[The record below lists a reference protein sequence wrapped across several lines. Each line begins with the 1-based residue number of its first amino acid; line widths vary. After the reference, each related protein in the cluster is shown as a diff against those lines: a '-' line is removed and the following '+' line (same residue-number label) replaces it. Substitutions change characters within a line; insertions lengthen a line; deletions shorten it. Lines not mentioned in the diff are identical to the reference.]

1 MQTVAYLT
9 ERSADTVRA
18 SCVGGFKTVQPALF
32 QYERPRVVVPV
43 APQEKNGVVYTKPWV
58 VDLIL
63 DLVGYTVDRPLHELL
78 LIEPSAG
85 DGSFLLRAAD
95 RLAESCA
102 RHDIPLVSCRS
113 SIAAFELDDRSAG
126 RASVALREV
135 LRQHGA
141 KLGDVEVLADSW
153 VRTGDYLFEA
163 GHLAAQAD
171 FVVGNPPY
179 VRLEDLGEIGEHYRA
194 AYPTMVGR
202 ADIYVAFYEAALR
215 HLKPG
220 GACGFICADRWMFN
234 QYGAE
239 LRSFITRNFSVE
251 AVIQMHHADAFEV
264 EVSAYPAVTI
274 IRNAKQ
280 GPVMVATLDPEAE
293 RIGAA
298 ALAAE
303 FAQGRVGKGTTNAA
317 RVDRWF
323 TGTAPWP
330 LMDPERLAL
339 LRRLETEFHTLES
352 TGTTVGIGVATGADK
367 VFITKDPELVEPERL
382 LPLAMAFD
390 VKGTAVRW
398 SQHYLVNPWNGKGLV
413 DLAEY
418 PKLAAHFWHHRDQLQ
433 GRHVGQK
440 APANWYRTIDRVNA
454 QLTAK
459 PKLYLPDFKGRIAPV
474 LDAGNTYPHHNLYFI
489 TAETWDLEVLGGLL
503 LSDVGQFFIEAY
515 GVRMRGGYLRFQ
527 AQYLRRIRVPRP
539 NEISVAQAE
548 QLRCAFA
555 THDVAISNAIA
566 AELYRLTATDRELI
580 GPSAKIS

>member
-1 MQTVAYLT
+1 MQTNVYST
-9 ERSADTVRA
+9 WRA
-18 SCVGGFKTVQPALF
+18 LAKGHASRFGGFTTVQPALF
-32 QYERPRVVVPV
+32 PYERPRGA
-43 APQEKNGVVYTKPWV
+43 APALEKNGVVYTKPWV
-58 VDLIL
+58 VDFIL
-63 DLVGYTVDRPLHELL
+63 DPVGYTVDRPLHELL

-85 DGSFLLRAAD
+85 DGSFLLRAAG
-95 RLAESCA
+95 RLIESCVC
-102 RHDIPLVSCRS
+102 HDIPLNACCSA
-113 SIAAFELDDRSAG
+113 IAAFELDDCSAETG
-126 RASVALREV
+126 THCSSKKV
-135 LRQHGA
+135 LQQHGVNF
-141 KLGDVEVLADSW
+141 GDAEVLADSW

-163 GHLAAQAD
+163 NDLAAQAE

-179 VRLEDLGEIGEHYRA
+179 IRLEDLGEIGGALYRA

-234 QYGAE
+234 QYGEA
-239 LRSFITRNFSVE
+239 LRGFITRNFSVE
-251 AVIQMHHADAFEV
+251 AVIQMHHADAFEK

-280 GPVMVATLDPEAE
+280 GPVVVASLDPEAE
-293 RIGAA
+293 RIGAT

-303 FAQGRVGKGTTNAA
+303 FAQGRVEPGTTNAA
-317 RVDRWF
+317 RIDRWF

-330 LMDPERLAL
+330 LIGSRTAGAAEATPEVEFPT
-339 LRRLETEFHTLES
+339 LET

-390 VKGTAVRW
+390 VKGAAVTW

-418 PKLAAHFWHHRDQLQ
+418 PKLAAHLGRNRDQLL

-440 APANWYRTIDRVNA
+440 APANWYRTIDRVND

-474 LDAGNTYPHHNLYFI
+474 LDAGTTYPHHNLYFI

-503 LSDVGQFFIEAY
+503 LSDVSQFFIEAY
-515 GVRMRGGYLRFQ
+515 GVRMRGGHLRFQ
-527 AQYLRRIRVPRP
+527 AQYLRGGF
-539 NEISVAQAE
+539 
-548 QLRCAFA
+548 AF
-555 THDVAISNAIA
+555 
-566 AELYRLTATDRELI
+566 R
-580 GPSAKIS
+580 

>member
-1 MQTVAYLT
+1 M
-9 ERSADTVRA
+9 SH
-18 SCVGGFKTVQPALF
+18 VGVLQTVQPALF
-32 QYERPRVVVPV
+32 PYERPRTVVPSV
-43 APQEKNGVVYTKPWV
+43 PQEKNGVVYTKPWV

-85 DGSFLLRAAD
+85 DGSFLLRAAE
-95 RLAESCA
+95 RLAGSCI
-102 RHDIPLVSCRS
+102 RHGVPLNDCRS
-113 SIAAFELDDRSAG
+113 AIVAFELDDQSAE
-126 RASVALREV
+126 RARAAVREV
-135 LRQHGA
+135 LQQHGA
-141 KLGDVEVLADSW
+141 KPGDAEILADCW

-163 GHLAAQAD
+163 DHLAAQAN

-179 VRLEDLGEIGEHYRA
+179 IRLEDLGEMGEHYRA

-215 HLKPG
+215 HLKSG

-239 LRSFITRNFSVE
+239 LRRFITRNFSVE
-251 AVIQMHHADAFEV
+251 AVIQMHHADAFEK

-293 RIGAA
+293 RIGAT

-303 FAQGRVGKGTTNAA
+303 FAQGKVGKGTTNAA

-339 LRRLETEFHTLES
+339 LRRLELEYLTLES

-390 VKGTAVRW
+390 VKGAAVTW
-398 SQHYLVNPWNGKGLV
+398 SKHYLVNPWNGKGLV
-413 DLAEY
+413 DLAQY
-418 PKLAAHFWHHRDQLQ
+418 PKLAAHFSLHRDQLQ
-433 GRHVGQK
+433 RRHVGLK
-440 APANWYRTIDRVNA
+440 APANWYRTIDRVND
-454 QLTAK
+454 QLTAT

-474 LDAGNTYPHHNLYFI
+474 LDAGITYPHHNLYFI

-503 LSDVGQFFIEAY
+503 LSDVAQFFIEAY

-527 AQYLRRIRVPRP
+527 AQYLRRICVPRP
-539 NEISVAQAE
+539 NEISAVQAE
-548 QLRCAFA
+548 QLRGAFA
-555 THDVAISNAIA
+555 THDVALSNAVA
-566 AELYRLTATDRELI
+566 GKLYRLTASERELI
-580 GPSAKIS
+580 GPQTTIS